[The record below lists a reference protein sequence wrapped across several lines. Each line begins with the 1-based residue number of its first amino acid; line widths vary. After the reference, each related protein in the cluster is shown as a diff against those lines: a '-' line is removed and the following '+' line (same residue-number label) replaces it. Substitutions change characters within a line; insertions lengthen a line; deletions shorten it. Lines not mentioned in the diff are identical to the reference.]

1 MAGFRFKFQ
10 PVLNLKK
17 QVEDVRKFEMAK
29 AVSQLE
35 DEKERLCVYESTENI
50 YIQSVSEEVS
60 GGMDLHRIKECNS
73 YILHMRNLIN
83 GQKQLVSQA
92 ETKVDESRE
101 RLKEALVEKKTM
113 ENLRSR
119 HVRAYIIEQRRK
131 EQLVT
136 DEITSYK
143 YKMTTSGD

>member
-35 DEKERLCVYESTENI
+35 DEKERLCAYESTENI